1 MAEIKIP
8 YLQDVTPAKLLT
20 LIFIIVLIIILVTK
34 FIILKQI
41 WVVNP
46 PAGIIP

>member
-8 YLQDVTPAKLLT
+8 YLQDATPAKLLT

-34 FIILKQI
+34 FIVLKEVWVINPSQGIL
-41 WVVNP
+41 P
-46 PAGIIP
+46 